1 MAVVNQVQGLL
12 GAQPEVSTAVAQMEV
27 AREVVLAVAS
37 VVAQTVATTGAPQ
50 AAPMAVEPM
59 EAQMVAELVAAV
71 DRAVGKLVVIG
82 AAALVASTAEAH
94 KEVVTMADQ
103 QATV

>member
-1 MAVVNQVQGLL
+1 
-12 GAQPEVSTAVAQMEV
+12 
-27 AREVVLAVAS
+27 
-37 VVAQTVATTGAPQ
+37 
-50 AAPMAVEPM
+50 
-59 EAQMVAELVAAV
+59 MVAVQK
-71 DRAVGKLVVIG
+71 AVGKLVVIG